1 MNQFQKF
8 LYRYI
13 GPSTFITFYSTTIVG
28 SIIGGMTGVG
38 ISIIDGYNDMINYN
52 NKNNYNKIQ
61 VTGLISTRLV
71 TYPIIGVCSG
81 AIIGVTFPLSLPI
94 IYYQLHKKVN

>member
-8 LYRYI
+8 ANKNI
-13 GPSTFITFYSTTIVG
+13 GPGTILTFYSTSLVG
-28 SIIGGMTGVG
+28 SIIGGITGIG

-52 NKNNYNKIQ
+52 NKNNYNKIK
-61 VTGLISTRLV
+61 VSTLVSTKLV
-71 TYPIIGVCSG
+71 TYPIIGVCCG
-81 AIIGVTFPLSLPI
+81 AVVGVTFPISVPI